1 MPLALGTITIL
12 CIDLGTDLLPAISL
26 AYETAEADIMQRM
39 PRNSKTDKLVNQR
52 MISLIYGQLG
62 IIQCAAGMFTYFVI
76 MAENGFLPMT
86 LLGIRSAWDSEKIN
100 DVQDSYGQEWTY
112 YDRKMLEYT
121 CQTAFFVS
129 IVVVQI
135 AELIVSKT
143 RRLSLFQHGMTNWF
157 LNFSILFEIALA
169 AFLCYTPGMGKA
181 LHTYPIKFYWWF
193 PAVPFALLIVVYDEL
208 RKYLIR
214 NLPKDNWVER
224 ETYY

>member
-1 MPLALGTITIL
+1 
-12 CIDLGTDLLPAISL
+12 L
-26 AYETAEADIMQRM
+26 AYEKAESDIMLRM
-39 PRNSKTDKLVNQR
+39 PRNSATDKLVNQR

-62 IIQCAAGMFTYFVI
+62 VIQAAAGMFTYFVI

-86 LLGIRSAWDSEKIN
+86 LLGIRNAWDSDMVN
-100 DVQDSYGQEWTY
+100 DVEDSYGQQWTY
-112 YDRKMLEYT
+112 NDRKKLEYT

-157 LNFSILFEIALA
+157 LNFSIVFEIGLA
-169 AFLCYTPGMGKA
+169 AFLCYTPGMGVA
-181 LHTYPIKFYWWF
+181 LHIYPIKPQWWF
-193 PAVPFALLIVVYDEL
+193 TAVPFAILIFIYDEL
-208 RKYLIR
+208 RKCLIR
-214 NLPKDNWVER
+214 RLPKENWVER